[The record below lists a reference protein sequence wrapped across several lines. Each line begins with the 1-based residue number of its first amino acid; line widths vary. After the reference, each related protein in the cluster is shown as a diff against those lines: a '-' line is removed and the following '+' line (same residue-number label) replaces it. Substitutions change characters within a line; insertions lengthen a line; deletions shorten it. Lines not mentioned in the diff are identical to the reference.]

1 MVSSSWL
8 PRRSCRIHRLAI
20 CVLGAF
26 TAFAACN
33 SDRTPELLG
42 SWQANLLIEEGDT
55 IDVILDDVGLYF
67 AKDGSYIYTS
77 TLDYE
82 ESGTFRT
89 SGEMLFTTP
98 AAQDT
103 LVERP
108 VEIALLDKDVLH
120 LNMKEGDKNRIL
132 EFERIDLSSLDDGDV
147 HAHDHNHDHDGHS
160 HDDEFYDEDF
170 DEAVDTM
177 GIDN

>member
-1 MVSSSWL
+1 
-8 PRRSCRIHRLAI
+8 
-20 CVLGAF
+20 
-26 TAFAACN
+26 
-33 SDRTPELLG
+33 
-42 SWQANLLIEEGDT
+42 
-55 IDVILDDVGLYF
+55 
-67 AKDGSYIYTS
+67 
-77 TLDYE
+77 
-82 ESGTFRT
+82 
-89 SGEMLFTTP
+89 MLFTTP

-160 HDDEFYDEDF
+160 HDEEFYDEDF